1 MSVLGEKMT
10 TVTKAAVISP
20 APIRSIDSIFTG
32 TRTYAFVLNH
42 EAVQPDMPAAGAVPE
57 YWEAAK
63 AELSAADSVLAEV
76 IARNEE
82 PVLSS
87 KGDLFITLVS
97 SIVSQQISTAAA
109 RTIWSRFEGLVGEVN
124 PKSVLSRSHEELR
137 GCGLSGRKAEY
148 ILGIAEAWQ
157 SGYADIDWDGLSDE
171 EAMAA
176 LIELRGVGTWTA
188 EMILIFTL
196 LRPDVFPVG
205 DIGVVRAV
213 ERLYSEGERMS
224 NDELIAKS
232 QDWRPWRTVATW
244 YLWRSIDPEPVQY

>member
-1 MSVLGEKMT
+1 MPTAGSIPGYW
-10 TVTKAAVISP
+10 VT
-20 APIRSIDSIFTG
+20 
-32 TRTYAFVLNH
+32 
-42 EAVQPDMPAAGAVPE
+42 
-57 YWEAAK
+57 AK

-87 KGDLFITLVS
+87 KGDLFLNLVS
-97 SIVSQQISTAAA
+97 AVVGQQISTTAA
-109 RTIWSRFEGLVGEVN
+109 RTIWGRFEGLVEEVN

-157 SGYADIDWDGLSDE
+157 SGYADIDWDDLSDE
-171 EAMAA
+171 EVMAA

-213 ERLYSEGERMS
+213 ERLYSGGERMN
-224 NDELIAKS
+224 NDDLIAKS
-232 QDWRPWRTVATW
+232 RDWRPWRTVATW

>member
-1 MSVLGEKMT
+1 MPTAGE
-10 TVTKAAVISP
+10 
-20 APIRSIDSIFTG
+20 
-32 TRTYAFVLNH
+32 
-42 EAVQPDMPAAGAVPE
+42 VPE
-57 YWEAAK
+57 YWDAAK
-63 AELSAADSVLAEV
+63 ADLSVVDSTLAEV

-87 KGDLFITLVS
+87 KGDLFLNLVS
-97 SIVSQQISTAAA
+97 AIVSQQISTAAA

-157 SGYADIDWDGLSDE
+157 SGYANIDWDEMSDVE
-171 EAMAA
+171 VITA
-176 LIELRGVGTWTA
+176 LIKLRGVGTWTA

-244 YLWRSIDPEPVQY
+244 YLWRSIDPE

>member
-1 MSVLGEKMT
+1 
-10 TVTKAAVISP
+10 
-20 APIRSIDSIFTG
+20 
-32 TRTYAFVLNH
+32 
-42 EAVQPDMPAAGAVPE
+42 MPAAGEVPE
-57 YWEAAK
+57 YWDAAK
-63 AELSAADSVLAEV
+63 ADLSATDSALAEV
-76 IARNEE
+76 IARNGK
-82 PVLSS
+82 PALSS
-87 KGDLFITLVS
+87 KGDLFLSLVS
-97 SIVSQQISTAAA
+97 AIVSQQISTAAA
-109 RTIWSRFEGLVGEVN
+109 RTIWGRFEDLVGEVK

-157 SGYADIDWDGLSDE
+157 SGYADIDWDEMSDVE
-171 EAMAA
+171 VMAA
-176 LIELRGVGTWTA
+176 LIKLRGVGTWTV

-213 ERLYSEGERMS
+213 QRLYSEGERMS

-232 QDWRPWRTVATW
+232 QDWKPWRTVATW

>member
-1 MSVLGEKMT
+1 MPTAGSIPGYW
-10 TVTKAAVISP
+10 VT
-20 APIRSIDSIFTG
+20 
-32 TRTYAFVLNH
+32 
-42 EAVQPDMPAAGAVPE
+42 
-57 YWEAAK
+57 AK
-63 AELSAADSVLAEV
+63 AELSAADSILAEV

-87 KGDLFITLVS
+87 KGDLFLNLVS
-97 SIVSQQISTAAA
+97 AIVSQQISTTAA
-109 RTIWSRFEGLVGEVN
+109 RTIWGRFEGLVSEVN

-157 SGYADIDWDGLSDE
+157 SGYADIDWDDLSDE
-171 EAMAA
+171 EVMAA

-213 ERLYSEGERMS
+213 ERLYSGGERMS
-224 NDELIAKS
+224 NDDLIAKS
-232 QDWRPWRTVATW
+232 RDWRPWRTVATW

>member
-1 MSVLGEKMT
+1 MPMAGE
-10 TVTKAAVISP
+10 
-20 APIRSIDSIFTG
+20 
-32 TRTYAFVLNH
+32 
-42 EAVQPDMPAAGAVPE
+42 VPE
-57 YWEAAK
+57 YWGAAK
-63 AELSAADSVLAEV
+63 ADLSAADSTLAKV

-82 PVLSS
+82 AILYS
-87 KGDLFITLVS
+87 KGDLFLNLVS
-97 SIVSQQISTAAA
+97 AIVGQQISTAAA
-109 RTIWSRFEGLVGEVN
+109 RTIWGRFEGLVGKVN
-124 PKSVLSRSHEELR
+124 PKSVLSRSQEELR

-157 SGYADIDWDGLSDE
+157 SGYADIDWDEMSDVE
-171 EAMAA
+171 VMAA
-176 LIELRGVGTWTA
+176 LIKLRGVGTWTV

-244 YLWRSIDPEPVQY
+244 YLWRSIDPE

>member
-1 MSVLGEKMT
+1 
-10 TVTKAAVISP
+10 
-20 APIRSIDSIFTG
+20 
-32 TRTYAFVLNH
+32 
-42 EAVQPDMPAAGAVPE
+42 MPAAGEVPE
-57 YWEAAK
+57 YWDAAK
-63 AELSAADSVLAEV
+63 ADLSATDSALAEV
-76 IARNEE
+76 IARNGK
-82 PVLSS
+82 PALSS
-87 KGDLFITLVS
+87 KGDLFLSLVS
-97 SIVSQQISTAAA
+97 AIVSQQISTAAA
-109 RTIWSRFEGLVGEVN
+109 RTIWGRFEDLVGEVK

-157 SGYADIDWDGLSDE
+157 SGYADIDWDEMSDVE
-171 EAMAA
+171 VMAA
-176 LIELRGVGTWTA
+176 LIKLRGVGTWTV

-244 YLWRSIDPEPVQY
+244 YLWRSIGPK

>member
-1 MSVLGEKMT
+1 
-10 TVTKAAVISP
+10 
-20 APIRSIDSIFTG
+20 
-32 TRTYAFVLNH
+32 
-42 EAVQPDMPAAGAVPE
+42 MPAAGEVPE

-63 AELSAADSVLAEV
+63 ADLSATDSALAEV
-76 IARNEE
+76 ITQNEE
-82 PVLSS
+82 PALSS
-87 KGDLFITLVS
+87 KGDLFLNLVS
-97 SIVSQQISTAAA
+97 AIVSQQISTAAA
-109 RTIWSRFEGLVGEVN
+109 RTIWGRFEGLVGEVN

-148 ILGIAEAWQ
+148 ILEIAEAWQ
-157 SGYADIDWDGLSDE
+157 SGYADIDWDESSDVE
-171 EAMAA
+171 VMEA
-176 LIELRGVGTWTA
+176 LTGLRGVGAWTA
-188 EMILIFTL
+188 EMVLIFTL

-232 QDWRPWRTVATW
+232 QDWKPWRTVATW

>member
-1 MSVLGEKMT
+1 
-10 TVTKAAVISP
+10 
-20 APIRSIDSIFTG
+20 
-32 TRTYAFVLNH
+32 
-42 EAVQPDMPAAGAVPE
+42 MPAAGEVPK
-57 YWEAAK
+57 YWDAAK
-63 AELSAADSVLAEV
+63 ADLSATDSALAEV
-76 IARNEE
+76 IARNAE

-87 KGDLFITLVS
+87 KGDLFLNLVS
-97 SIVSQQISTAAA
+97 AIVSQQISIAAA
-109 RTIWSRFEGLVGEVN
+109 RTIWGRFESLVGEVN
-124 PKSVLSRSHEELR
+124 PKSVLSHSHEELR

-157 SGYADIDWDGLSDE
+157 SGYADTDWDEMSDVE
-171 EAMAA
+171 VMAA
-176 LIELRGVGTWTA
+176 LIKLRGVGTWTV

-196 LRPDVFPVG
+196 LRPDVFPVS

-213 ERLYSEGERMS
+213 ERLYSKGERMS

>member
-1 MSVLGEKMT
+1 MPVAGE
-10 TVTKAAVISP
+10 
-20 APIRSIDSIFTG
+20 
-32 TRTYAFVLNH
+32 
-42 EAVQPDMPAAGAVPE
+42 VPE
-57 YWEAAK
+57 YWGAAK
-63 AELSAADSVLAEV
+63 ADLSAADSVLAK
-76 IARNEE
+76 IITRNEE
-82 PVLSS
+82 AILSS
-87 KGDLFITLVS
+87 KGDLFLNLVS
-97 SIVSQQISTAAA
+97 AIVGQQISTAAA
-109 RTIWSRFEGLVGEVN
+109 RTIWGRFEDLVGEVN

-157 SGYADIDWDGLSDE
+157 SGYTDIDWDEMSDVE
-171 EAMAA
+171 VMAA
-176 LIELRGVGTWTA
+176 LIKLRGVGTWTV

-244 YLWRSIDPEPVQY
+244 YLWRSIDLE

>member
-1 MSVLGEKMT
+1 
-10 TVTKAAVISP
+10 
-20 APIRSIDSIFTG
+20 
-32 TRTYAFVLNH
+32 
-42 EAVQPDMPAAGAVPE
+42 MPAAGEVPE
-57 YWEAAK
+57 YWDAAK
-63 AELSAADSVLAEV
+63 ADLSATDSALGEV
-76 IARNEE
+76 IAQNEE
-82 PVLSS
+82 PALSS
-87 KGDLFITLVS
+87 KGDLFLNLVS
-97 SIVSQQISTAAA
+97 AIVSQQISTVAA
-109 RTIWSRFEGLVGEVN
+109 RTIWGRFEGLVGEVN

-148 ILGIAEAWQ
+148 ILEIAEAWQ
-157 SGYADIDWDGLSDE
+157 SGYADIDWDEASDVE
-171 EAMAA
+171 VMEA
-176 LIELRGVGTWTA
+176 LTGLRGVGAWTA
-188 EMILIFTL
+188 EMVLIFTL

>member
-1 MSVLGEKMT
+1 
-10 TVTKAAVISP
+10 
-20 APIRSIDSIFTG
+20 
-32 TRTYAFVLNH
+32 
-42 EAVQPDMPAAGAVPE
+42 MPAAGEVPE

-63 AELSAADSVLAEV
+63 ADLSATDSALAEV
-76 IARNEE
+76 ITQNEE
-82 PVLSS
+82 PALSS
-87 KGDLFITLVS
+87 KGDLFLNLVS
-97 SIVSQQISTAAA
+97 AIVSQQISTAAA
-109 RTIWSRFEGLVGEVN
+109 RTIWGRFEGLVGEVN

-148 ILGIAEAWQ
+148 ILEIAEAWQ
-157 SGYADIDWDGLSDE
+157 SGYADIDWDEASDVE
-171 EAMAA
+171 VMEA
-176 LIELRGVGTWTA
+176 LTGLRGVGAWTA
-188 EMILIFTL
+188 EMVLIFTL

-232 QDWRPWRTVATW
+232 QDWKPWRTVATW

>member
-1 MSVLGEKMT
+1 MPTAGSIPGYW
-10 TVTKAAVISP
+10 VT
-20 APIRSIDSIFTG
+20 
-32 TRTYAFVLNH
+32 
-42 EAVQPDMPAAGAVPE
+42 
-57 YWEAAK
+57 AK
-63 AELSAADSVLAEV
+63 EELSAADSVLAEV

-87 KGDLFITLVS
+87 KGDLFLNLVS
-97 SIVSQQISTAAA
+97 AIVSQQISTTAA
-109 RTIWSRFEGLVGEVN
+109 RTIWGRFEGLVGEVH

-148 ILGIAEAWQ
+148 ILEIAEAWQ
-157 SGYADIDWDGLSDE
+157 NGYADINWDGLSDE
-171 EAMAA
+171 EVMDA
-176 LIELRGVGTWTA
+176 LVELRGVGTWTA
-188 EMILIFTL
+188 EMVLIFTL

>member
-1 MSVLGEKMT
+1 MPTAGE
-10 TVTKAAVISP
+10 
-20 APIRSIDSIFTG
+20 
-32 TRTYAFVLNH
+32 
-42 EAVQPDMPAAGAVPE
+42 VPE
-57 YWEAAK
+57 YWDAAK
-63 AELSAADSVLAEV
+63 ADLSVVDSTLAEV

-87 KGDLFITLVS
+87 KGDLFLNLVS
-97 SIVSQQISTAAA
+97 AIVSQQISTAAA

-137 GCGLSGRKAEY
+137 RCGLSGRKAEY

-157 SGYADIDWDGLSDE
+157 SGYANIDWDEMSDVE
-171 EAMAA
+171 VITA
-176 LIELRGVGTWTA
+176 LIKLRGVGTWTA

-196 LRPDVFPVG
+196 LRPDVFPVS

-244 YLWRSIDPEPVQY
+244 YLWRSIGPK

>member
-1 MSVLGEKMT
+1 
-10 TVTKAAVISP
+10 
-20 APIRSIDSIFTG
+20 
-32 TRTYAFVLNH
+32 
-42 EAVQPDMPAAGAVPE
+42 MPAAGEVPE

-63 AELSAADSVLAEV
+63 ADLSATDSALAEV
-76 IARNEE
+76 ITQNEE
-82 PVLSS
+82 PALSS
-87 KGDLFITLVS
+87 KGDLFLNLVS
-97 SIVSQQISTAAA
+97 AIVSQQISTAAA
-109 RTIWSRFEGLVGEVN
+109 RTIWGRFEGLVEEVN

-157 SGYADIDWDGLSDE
+157 SGYADIDWDDLSDE
-171 EAMAA
+171 EVMAA

-205 DIGVVRAV
+205 DIGVARAV
-213 ERLYSEGERMS
+213 ERLYSGGERMS
-224 NDELIAKS
+224 NDDLIAKS

-244 YLWRSIDPEPVQY
+244 YLWRSIDPVPVQY

>member
-1 MSVLGEKMT
+1 MPTAGE
-10 TVTKAAVISP
+10 
-20 APIRSIDSIFTG
+20 
-32 TRTYAFVLNH
+32 
-42 EAVQPDMPAAGAVPE
+42 VPE
-57 YWEAAK
+57 YWDAAK
-63 AELSAADSVLAEV
+63 ADLSVVDSTLAEV

-87 KGDLFITLVS
+87 KGDLFLNLVS
-97 SIVSQQISTAAA
+97 AIVSQQISTAAA

-137 GCGLSGRKAEY
+137 RCGLSGRKAEY

-157 SGYADIDWDGLSDE
+157 SGYADIDWDEMSDVE
-171 EAMAA
+171 VITA
-176 LIELRGVGTWTA
+176 LIKLRGVGTWTA

-196 LRPDVFPVG
+196 LRPDVFPVS

-244 YLWRSIDPEPVQY
+244 YLWRSIGPK

>member
-1 MSVLGEKMT
+1 
-10 TVTKAAVISP
+10 
-20 APIRSIDSIFTG
+20 
-32 TRTYAFVLNH
+32 
-42 EAVQPDMPAAGAVPE
+42 MPAAGEVPP
-57 YWEAAK
+57 YWDAAK
-63 AELSAADSVLAEV
+63 ADLSATDSVLAEV
-76 IARNEE
+76 IARNAE

-87 KGDLFITLVS
+87 EGDLFLNLVS
-97 SIVSQQISTAAA
+97 AIVSQQISTAAA
-109 RTIWSRFEGLVGEVN
+109 RTIWGKFESLVGEVN
-124 PKSVLSRSHEELR
+124 PKSVLSHSHEELR

-157 SGYADIDWDGLSDE
+157 SGYADIDWDEMSDVE
-171 EAMAA
+171 VMAA
-176 LIELRGVGTWTA
+176 LIKLRGVGTWTV

-196 LRPDVFPVG
+196 LRPDVFPVS

-244 YLWRSIDPEPVQY
+244 YLWRIDPEPVQY

>member
-1 MSVLGEKMT
+1 VPTAGSIPGYW
-10 TVTKAAVISP
+10 VT
-20 APIRSIDSIFTG
+20 
-32 TRTYAFVLNH
+32 
-42 EAVQPDMPAAGAVPE
+42 
-57 YWEAAK
+57 AK
-63 AELSAADSVLAEV
+63 AELTAADSVLAEV
-76 IARNEE
+76 IALNEE

-87 KGDLFITLVS
+87 KGDMFLSLIS
-97 SIVSQQISTAAA
+97 AIVSQQISTTAA

-124 PKSVLSRSHEELR
+124 PKSVLSRGHEELR

-157 SGYADIDWDGLSDE
+157 SGYVDIDWDGLSDE
-171 EAMAA
+171 EVMAA

-213 ERLYSEGERMS
+213 ERLYSGGERMS
-224 NDELIAKS
+224 NDDLIAKS
-232 QDWRPWRTVATW
+232 RDWRPWRTVATW

>member
-1 MSVLGEKMT
+1 
-10 TVTKAAVISP
+10 
-20 APIRSIDSIFTG
+20 
-32 TRTYAFVLNH
+32 
-42 EAVQPDMPAAGAVPE
+42 MPAAGEVPE

-63 AELSAADSVLAEV
+63 ADLSATDSALAEV
-76 IARNEE
+76 ITQNEE
-82 PVLSS
+82 PALSS
-87 KGDLFITLVS
+87 KGDLFLNLVS
-97 SIVSQQISTAAA
+97 AIVSQQISTAAA
-109 RTIWSRFEGLVGEVN
+109 RTIWGRFENLVGEVN

-148 ILGIAEAWQ
+148 ILEIAEAWQ
-157 SGYADIDWDGLSDE
+157 SGYADIDWDEASDVE
-171 EAMAA
+171 VMEA
-176 LIELRGVGTWTA
+176 LTGLRGVGAWTA
-188 EMILIFTL
+188 EMVLIFTL

-213 ERLYSEGERMS
+213 ERLYSGGERMS

>member
-1 MSVLGEKMT
+1 
-10 TVTKAAVISP
+10 
-20 APIRSIDSIFTG
+20 
-32 TRTYAFVLNH
+32 
-42 EAVQPDMPAAGAVPE
+42 MPAAGAVPE

-171 EAMAA
+171 EVMAA
-176 LIELRGVGTWTA
+176 LIELRGVGAWTA

-213 ERLYSEGERMS
+213 ERLYSGGERMN
-224 NDELIAKS
+224 NDDLIAKS
-232 QDWRPWRTVATW
+232 RDWRPWRTVATW

>member
-1 MSVLGEKMT
+1 
-10 TVTKAAVISP
+10 
-20 APIRSIDSIFTG
+20 
-32 TRTYAFVLNH
+32 
-42 EAVQPDMPAAGAVPE
+42 MPAAGEVPQ
-57 YWEAAK
+57 YWDAAK
-63 AELSAADSVLAEV
+63 ADLSATDSALAEV
-76 IARNEE
+76 IAENAE

-87 KGDLFITLVS
+87 KGDLFLNLAS
-97 SIVSQQISTAAA
+97 AIVSQQISTAAA
-109 RTIWSRFEGLVGEVN
+109 RTIWGRFESLVGEVN
-124 PKSVLSRSHEELR
+124 PKSVLSHSHEELR

-157 SGYADIDWDGLSDE
+157 SGYADIDWDEMSDVE
-171 EAMAA
+171 VMAA
-176 LIELRGVGTWTA
+176 LIKLRGVGTWTV

-196 LRPDVFPVG
+196 LRPDVFPVS

>member
-1 MSVLGEKMT
+1 
-10 TVTKAAVISP
+10 
-20 APIRSIDSIFTG
+20 
-32 TRTYAFVLNH
+32 
-42 EAVQPDMPAAGAVPE
+42 MPAAGAVPE

-87 KGDLFITLVS
+87 KGNLFITLVS

-171 EAMAA
+171 EVMAA

-213 ERLYSEGERMS
+213 ERLYSGGERMN
-224 NDELIAKS
+224 NDDLIAKS
-232 QDWRPWRTVATW
+232 RDWRPWRTVATW

>member
-1 MSVLGEKMT
+1 MPMAGE
-10 TVTKAAVISP
+10 
-20 APIRSIDSIFTG
+20 
-32 TRTYAFVLNH
+32 
-42 EAVQPDMPAAGAVPE
+42 VPE
-57 YWEAAK
+57 YWGAAK
-63 AELSAADSVLAEV
+63 ADLSAADSALAKV

-82 PVLSS
+82 AILYS
-87 KGDLFITLVS
+87 KGDLFLNLVS
-97 SIVSQQISTAAA
+97 AIVGQQISTAAA
-109 RTIWSRFEGLVGEVN
+109 RTIWGRFEGLVGKVN
-124 PKSVLSRSHEELR
+124 PKSVLSRSQEELR

-157 SGYADIDWDGLSDE
+157 SGYADIDWDEMSDVE
-171 EAMAA
+171 VMAA
-176 LIELRGVGTWTA
+176 LIKLRGVGTWTV

-244 YLWRSIDPEPVQY
+244 YLWRSIDPE

>member
-1 MSVLGEKMT
+1 MPTAGSIPGYW
-10 TVTKAAVISP
+10 VT
-20 APIRSIDSIFTG
+20 
-32 TRTYAFVLNH
+32 
-42 EAVQPDMPAAGAVPE
+42 
-57 YWEAAK
+57 AK

-87 KGDLFITLVS
+87 KGDLFLNLVS
-97 SIVSQQISTAAA
+97 AVVGQQISTTAA
-109 RTIWSRFEGLVGEVN
+109 RTIWGRFEGLVKEVN
-124 PKSVLSRSHEELR
+124 PKSVLSHSHEELR

-157 SGYADIDWDGLSDE
+157 SGYADIDWDDLSDE
-171 EAMAA
+171 EVMAA

-213 ERLYSEGERMS
+213 ERLYSGGERMS
-224 NDELIAKS
+224 NDDLIAKS

-244 YLWRSIDPEPVQY
+244 YLWRSIDPVPVQY

>member
-1 MSVLGEKMT
+1 
-10 TVTKAAVISP
+10 
-20 APIRSIDSIFTG
+20 
-32 TRTYAFVLNH
+32 
-42 EAVQPDMPAAGAVPE
+42 MPAAGAVPE

-82 PVLSS
+82 PVLAS

-171 EAMAA
+171 EVMAA

-213 ERLYSEGERMS
+213 ERLYSGGERMN
-224 NDELIAKS
+224 NDDLIAKS
-232 QDWRPWRTVATW
+232 RDWRPWRTVATW
-244 YLWRSIDPEPVQY
+244 YLWRSIDPGPVQY